1 MNLLVAE
8 NSGHFY
14 SDWPTASLPKRLIS
28 VNLNNN
34 NNIAIKSNSSF
45 IYVLTQRVKGQ
56 LQNMHSQRDK
66 QNKHKQDNK

>member
-1 MNLLVAE
+1 MLVIF
-8 NSGHFY
+8 SVTGQQLHCQ
-14 SDWPTASLPKRLIS
+14 KRLIS
-28 VNLNNN
+28 VHLNNN

-66 QNKHKQDNK
+66 QNKRKQDNK